1 MNFRFL
7 SIGFV
12 AVVVF
17 SAQFPYCKI
26 QHHQSRLWKGYRN
39 FAKKKNCCI
48 ILLFVYYL
56 VFLRVEIFIKRAK
69 CSNTYH
75 VLALIT
81 STFHEKIF
89 ISPIIYFFHE
99 KVKILLVVAN
109 KKKFFCLLE
118 FEYHSMEKL
127 HCTIKL
133 LFFLFIY
140 TYVELIIMCELLHI
154 LIWRKICN

>member
-12 AVVVF
+12 VVYG
-17 SAQFPYCKI
+17 AQFPYCKI
-26 QHHQSRLWKGYRN
+26 YNTTTNLDFEKDIGILQ
-39 FAKKKNCCI
+39 KKNCCI

-140 TYVELIIMCELLHI
+140 TYEQLIFMCELLHI

>member
-1 MNFRFL
+1 MYITY
-7 SIGFV
+7 S
-12 AVVVF
+12 
-17 SAQFPYCKI
+17 S
-26 QHHQSRLWKGYRN
+26 
-39 FAKKKNCCI
+39 
-48 ILLFVYYL
+48 
-56 VFLRVEIFIKRAK
+56 
-69 CSNTYH
+69 TYH
-75 VLALIT
+75 VLALIS

-140 TYVELIIMCELLHI
+140 TYEQLIFICELLHI
-154 LIWRKICN
+154 DLTKNLQLKKCLIKFSSIEIFEIDDDDVLNLTVTFLLFPRRCFNIEFNI

>member
-1 MNFRFL
+1 MPF
-7 SIGFV
+7 I
-12 AVVVF
+12 
-17 SAQFPYCKI
+17 
-26 QHHQSRLWKGYRN
+26 
-39 FAKKKNCCI
+39 
-48 ILLFVYYL
+48 YYL

-140 TYVELIIMCELLHI
+140 TYEQLIFICELLHI
-154 LIWRKICN
+154 DLTKNLQLKKMLDKIFPALKYLKLMMMMY

>member
-1 MNFRFL
+1 MSWFFL
-7 SIGFV
+7 V
-12 AVVVF
+12 ALILFIIRPKSLDLAIWLYIRVGEACFPIEKPNVVN
-17 SAQFPYCKI
+17 KTT
-26 QHHQSRLWKGYRN
+26 
-39 FAKKKNCCI
+39 
-48 ILLFVYYL
+48 
-56 VFLRVEIFIKRAK
+56 
-69 CSNTYH
+69 SNTYH

-140 TYVELIIMCELLHI
+140 TYVQLIFMCELLHI